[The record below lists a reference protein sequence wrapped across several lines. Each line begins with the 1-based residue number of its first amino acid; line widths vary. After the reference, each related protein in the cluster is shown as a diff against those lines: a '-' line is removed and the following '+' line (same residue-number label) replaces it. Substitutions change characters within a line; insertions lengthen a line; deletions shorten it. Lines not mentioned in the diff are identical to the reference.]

1 MLKHDDPE
9 VADLI
14 AKEKVRVADT
24 LDLIAAESHAPLSVL
39 EAAGSIFSAK
49 AAEGYPGRR
58 FHAGCRYADE
68 LETLAITRAKRLF
81 GAEHV
86 NVQPHSGS
94 SANLAVYFALL
105 ELGDRILAMRL
116 SHGGHLTH
124 GAAASMTRRCFEF
137 AHYGVHPE
145 TERIDYAEVRRLAL
159 DFRPRLI
166 VAGASSYARLIDY
179 EAMARIAREISAH
192 LLVDMSHIAGLV
204 AARVIP
210 TPIPHSDFVT
220 FTTYKTLMGG
230 RGGVIICKQDFAR
243 RVDQAIFP
251 GGQGTPALNEVAAKA
266 TCFGLASTPRFAD
279 LQKKIIDNAKVFAQ
293 ALTQLGY
300 RVVTGGTDNHLVL
313 IDLRPKGLQGKGA
326 ETALE
331 SAGIIANRNV
341 IPGDPQPPDIASG
354 IRIGSTAITARG
366 MGPAEVRQIAEW
378 MDRAMIHGGEAAVLR
393 EVAEAVQR
401 LCRRFPIPDRII

>member
-1 MLKHDDPE
+1 MLEHDDPE
-9 VADLI
+9 VADVI

-39 EAAGSIFSAK
+39 EAAGSIFSTK

-68 LETLAITRAKRLF
+68 LETLAMTRAKRLF

-105 ELGDRILAMRL
+105 ELGDPILAMRL

-145 TERIDYAEVRRLAL
+145 TERIDYDEVRRLAL
-159 DFRPRLI
+159 DFRPKLI

-179 EAMARIAREISAH
+179 ETMARIAREISAH

-204 AARVIP
+204 AAKVIP

-341 IPGDPQPPDIASG
+341 IPGDPQSADIASG
-354 IRIGSTAITARG
+354 IRIASTAITARG
-366 MGPAEVRQIAEW
+366 MGPAEVTQIAEW
-378 MDRAMIHGGEAAVLR
+378 MDRAMGAGRKKHVLR
-393 EVAEAVQR
+393 DVAQAVKR
-401 LCRRFPIPDRII
+401 LCRRYPVPERII